1 MISRHKTHSGEKT
14 HFRGQVT
21 HLAKEALR
29 DLKVSQASLT
39 EEVEHKVVSE
49 IYSKNLKRCLGVMG
63 EGSEASKFKQKVKT

>member
-1 MISRHKTHSGEKT
+1 MISRLKTHSGAKT
-14 HFRGQVT
+14 HFRELVT

-49 IYSKNLKRCLGVMG
+49 IYSKNLRRCLGVM
-63 EGSEASKFKQKVKT
+63 EEDNEANKSKQKVKT